1 MIPYDNGFLDIL
13 HAASNL
19 SFGLL
24 PVIETGRHLCAHPE
38 PWSLFI
44 PISSTMLS
52 HSHPSIIHTPQAL
65 AAVPSPDPL
74 AFLIHAP
81 TETSPVLRATPSTNR
96 PTPPQPAGNQESSA
110 LPSPSTSAF
119 SHSWG
124 AIRGS
129 HRVSSALIDV
139 CAGRASRRCWEGGVG
154 WVWD

>member
-1 MIPYDNGFLDIL
+1 MTMAFLTSCMQQATFHLDSFPLSRPDDTCARIPSRG
-13 HAASNL
+13 L
-19 SFGLL
+19 SS
-24 PVIETGRHLCAHPE
+24 
-38 PWSLFI
+38 SLS
-44 PISSTMLS
+44 PPRCSPP
-52 HSHPSIIHTPQAL
+52 SHPSIIHTSQAL

-74 AFLIHAP
+74 PFLIHAP

-96 PTPPQPAGNQESSA
+96 ATPPQPAGNQESSA

-129 HRVSSALIDV
+129 HHVSSALIDV